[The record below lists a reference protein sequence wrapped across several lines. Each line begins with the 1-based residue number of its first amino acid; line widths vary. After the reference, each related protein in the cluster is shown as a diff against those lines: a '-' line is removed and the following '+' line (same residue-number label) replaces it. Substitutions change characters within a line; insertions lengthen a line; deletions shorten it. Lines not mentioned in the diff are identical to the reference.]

1 MTVQIVDGWLHG
13 SLPDDTGKEWPILRF
28 NQTSSGQGPLAVAV
42 PNLVLH
48 TTETDGYVENLKFP
62 SQFQC
67 GEGVIGQH
75 IKLGQSG
82 DALRTWDRHC
92 RDIEMVGRSQVGIWL
107 PRESTLGP
115 VVALTAWLHQTDRI
129 KTGLKRPADW
139 PLHVDQ
145 LPAAVE
151 GYYRRQAGLWPT
163 VPGVYGHIEIPDNT
177 HWDPGGFNYTRF
189 FQRVRD
195 AIGGDEVAFQDF
207 KQGVRDARLNR
218 PLPADANAD
227 YSFGWRMEKRATNN
241 PAPGA
246 HEHAEYADK
255 VHDHPGKADR
265 QHPHTIT

>member
-1 MTVQIVDGWLHG
+1 MVAQVIDGWLHG
-13 SLPDDTGKEWPILRF
+13 SLPDDTGREWPILRF
-28 NQTSSGQGPLAVAV
+28 NQTDQGQGPIVV
-42 PNLVLH
+42 ETPNLVLH
-48 TTETDGYVENLKFP
+48 TTETSGYVEHLQFP

-75 IKLGQSG
+75 VRLGMSG

-92 RDIEMVGRSQVGIWL
+92 RDIEMVGRSQVGVWL
-107 PRESTLGP
+107 PAEATLGP
-115 VVALTAWLHQTDRI
+115 AVALTAWLHKTDRI
-129 KTGLKRPADW
+129 KTGLVRPTPSW

-151 GYYRRQAGLWPT
+151 AYYRRHAGLWPDK
-163 VPGVYGHIEIPDNT
+163 PGVYGHIEIPDNT

-195 AIGGDEVAFQDF
+195 TLGGDEVAFSDF
-207 KQGVRDARLNR
+207 KQGVRDARLDR

-227 YSFGWRMEKRATNN
+227 YEFGWRMETRATSQ

-246 HEHAEYADK
+246 HA
-255 VHDHPGKADR
+255 HPEKADEGH
-265 QHPHTIT
+265 QHDVVGKTS